1 MYQYFIAQNEYGA
14 SIKELHYIFSR
25 SANVTEFRSFGM
37 KVRGRALNCR
47 KKDNGRSDQH
57 LKSVIY
63 FPRKALRV
71 EGKQTNHFINQFI
84 YNRITK
90 NNI

>member
-14 SIKELHYIFSR
+14 SVKELHYIFSR

-57 LKSVIY
+57 QSTSEKCDLLPTKSLKS
-63 FPRKALRV
+63 R
-71 EGKQTNHFINQFI
+71 GKTNKSFH
-84 YNRITK
+84 
-90 NNI
+90 